1 MKKSSKR
8 RSAIWWLYALLLA
21 MALIGPGIASAAAAK
36 TTTQKAAASTVT
48 VKFVGENGWSTT
60 RTYTVGNKYSALP
73 SPPNKNNF
81 TFVGW
86 YTSGSGGTRIYTSTT
101 VSSSYKTLYARYQG
115 KSSTVSFDSQG
126 GSSVTSKTVYY
137 SSQYGSLTTP
147 TRKGYSFDGWY
158 TKSSGGSKVTAK
170 TTVTTTSNHKLYA
183 HWTVKKFTVS
193 FNSQGG
199 SSVSN
204 KTVTYNSTY
213 GSLTTP
219 SKTGY
224 TFDGWYTAA
233 SGGTKISASTKVTIT
248 SNQTLY
254 AHWTANTYTVGFNSN
269 GGTDVTSIKVTY
281 NSTYGTLPTTT
292 RTGYVFQGW
301 FTAIA
306 GGTQITPSTKVTIT
320 SGQTL
325 YAQWKAED
333 CTITFDA
340 NGGYGQSNLTSLSV
354 EQGTEIGTRLNT
366 SPGAPANMHFV
377 GWYDAKTGGKQYTS
391 TSRAPYQ
398 KTLTLYAH
406 WEQNSYWI
414 TFNKNASNGV
424 SGNMANMTCLVGSSY
439 NLTGNTFS
447 RDGYKFTGWNTKA
460 DGSGVSYSNGEKVSN
475 LTYSNG
481 QTITLYAQWEEVYCT
496 IYFDANGGNGQSN
509 LTSLTV
515 QQGATIGSTLNNRTP
530 GAPTNKHFVGWF
542 DAKTGGKNYTSGS
555 KAPFNTSLTLYA
567 RYEQNTYT
575 IVFNQNATG
584 VTGTMENLP
593 CTVGSS
599 HYLPLSTFT
608 LRGYEFDCWNTKA
621 DGTGTDYAD
630 GAKISDLSTKNGATV
645 TLYAKWKKAYC
656 EIVFD
661 VNGGYGQS
669 NMTSLTVQQ
678 GATIGAG
685 IDYRVP
691 GAPTN
696 KCFLGWYDSKTGGY
710 PYTST
715 SQAPYKKNLT
725 LYARWGENSYTIV
738 FNQNATGV
746 TGTMENKPCLIGASD
761 HLPICTFSLRDSL
774 FMGWNT
780 KADGT
785 GTHYD
790 DGAMFSDLTTKSG
803 ETVILYAEWKSEL
816 INVTFAVNGV
826 VSQDIEPITVK
837 YGEEYWLLPEGPNL
851 SGFKFKGWYTE
862 PYGGSLVRATTI
874 VTTKEDHTL
883 YAHWDTHYTTT
894 FKYTS
899 SADMVTQPYEIN
911 FIDFFRS
918 SYDYQ
923 HDLMLASLKTAMA
936 AFDATEADETVPR
949 DDNIRHLMKNLDFD
963 NIDSHY
969 GYPNYMSIGHEIA
982 SRKITNPETG
992 DTATLI
998 LVALRGAGYGNEW
1011 GGNFDV
1017 YTPLGSN
1024 MNHHGFE
1031 VCANQVLSSLNT
1043 YINEH
1048 KGDFE
1053 ETVKVWVVGY
1063 SRAAATTNLVCS
1075 KLIKGTGGVSMSFK
1089 STNIFGFGFE
1099 TPRCTTD
1106 SGCHDERF
1114 SGIKSLI
1121 NPIDFVPMVAMNN
1134 GKGWNYQRY
1143 GITYMIP
1150 LDDSSSK
1157 YNAMTYE
1164 YARIL
1169 RSYGKEGELSTRL
1182 GRYQDS
1188 SYAQNQLL
1196 SNAFRKLGDHTG
1208 TPENYYEL
1216 RIQAVL
1222 IPGIAEVM
1230 GLDGGC
1236 MADDIINIYALLTN
1250 NVYMQL
1256 ENLDNE
1262 TKKAK
1267 RDAAEEILLDPDLG
1281 TLLWNV
1287 AFGPIKYSHYPE
1299 LCLSWLTVCKDY
1311 QFNVMEN

>member
-1 MKKSSKR
+1 MRGSTNKR
-8 RSAIWWLYALLLA
+8 LVIRLLCTLCL
-21 MALIGPGIASAAAAK
+21 ALILVGPIVAHAADITHAQKAAK
-36 TTTQKAAASTVT
+36 TVS
-48 VKFVGENGWSTT
+48 VKFYGNGGLTTT
-60 RTYTVGNKYSALP
+60 RSYTVGNKYGSLPAGPSRTGYNFDGWYTSGTGGTKITPSSTVSASYTSLYAHYKAKTYTVTFNANGGSCSTKSKPVTYDSTYGSLP
-73 SPPNKNNF
+73 TPTRNGY

-86 YTSGSGGTRIYTSTT
+86 YTSSDGGNQRT
-101 VSSSYKTLYARYQG
+101 SSSKVTITSNTTLYAHWSARPYTVTFDAKNG
-115 KSSTVSFDSQG
+115 SCSTKN
-126 GSSVTSKTVYY
+126 KTVYY
-137 SSQYGSLTTP
+137 NNTYGTLPSATKT
-147 TRKGYSFDGWY
+147 GYNFDGWY
-158 TKSSGGSKVTAK
+158 T
-170 TTVTTTSNHKLYA
+170 
-183 HWTVKKFTVS
+183 
-193 FNSQGG
+193 
-199 SSVSN
+199 
-204 KTVTYNSTY
+204 
-213 GSLTTP
+213 
-219 SKTGY
+219 
-224 TFDGWYTAA
+224 
-233 SGGTKISASTKVTIT
+233 SGGTKISPSTKVTIT

-254 AHWTANTYTVGFNSN
+254 AHWSAKPFTVAFNAN
-269 GGTDVTSIKVTY
+269 GGSCSTTSKTVY
-281 NSTYGTLPTTT
+281 YDSTYGSLPTPT
-292 RTGYVFQGW
+292 RTGFTFKGW

-306 GGTQITPSTKVTIT
+306 GGTQISASTKVKIT
-320 SGQTL
+320 SAQTL
-325 YAQWKAED
+325 YAQWTPD
-333 CTITFDA
+333 NCTITFDV
-340 NGGYGQSNLTSLSV
+340 NGGNGQANMTSLTV
-354 EQGTEIGTRLNT
+354 EQGSVIGTTLDNRT
-366 SPGAPANMHFV
+366 PGAPNYMHFA
-377 GWYDAKTGGKQYTS
+377 GWYDAITGGTQYTS
-391 TSRAPYQ
+391 SSRAPYS
-398 KTLTLYAH
+398 KTLTLYAR
-406 WEQNSYWI
+406 WEPNSYWI

-424 SGNMANMTCLVGSSY
+424 SGVMVNMTCLVGTSY
-439 NLTGNTFS
+439 NLNGNAFS

-460 DGSGVSYSNGEKVSN
+460 DGSGVPYADGERISN
-475 LTYSNG
+475 LTYTHG
-481 QTITLYAQWEEVYCT
+481 DTVTLYAQWEEVYCT
-496 IYFDANGGNGQSN
+496 IYFDVNGGSGQSN

-530 GAPTNKHFVGWF
+530 GAPVNKHFVGWY
-542 DAKTGGKNYTSGS
+542 DAKTGGKKYTSGS

-584 VTGTMENLP
+584 VSGIMENLP

-599 HYLPLSTFT
+599 FNLTLSTFT

-621 DGTGTDYAD
+621 DGSGTNYAD
-630 GAKISDLSTKNGATV
+630 GAKVSDLSTKNGDTV

-678 GATIGAG
+678 GATIGTA

-691 GAPTN
+691 GAPEN
-696 KCFLGWYDSKTGGY
+696 KCFLGWYDAKVNGNQ
-710 PYTST
+710 YTNT

-738 FNQNATGV
+738 FNQNAPGV
-746 TGTMENKPCLIGASD
+746 TGTMENLPCLIGSSRRF
-761 HLPICTFSLRDSL
+761 PTCTFSLRDSL

-790 DGAMFSDLTTKSG
+790 DGALFSDLTTKSG

-837 YGEEYWLLPEGPNL
+837 YGEEYGLLPEGPTL

-862 PYGGSLVRATTI
+862 PYGGSLVRATTL

-899 SADMVTQPYEIN
+899 FADMVTQPYEIN

-949 DDNIRHLMKNLDFD
+949 DDNIRRLMKNLDFN

-969 GYPNYMSIGHEIA
+969 GYPTYMSIGHEIA
-982 SRKITNPETG
+982 SRQITNPETG

-1053 ETVKVWVVGY
+1053 KTVKVWVVGY

-1075 KLIKGTGGVSMSFK
+1075 KLIKGTGAVSMSFK
-1089 STNIFGFGFE
+1089 STDIFGFGFE

-1114 SGIKSLI
+1114 NGIKSLI

-1134 GKGWNYQRY
+1134 GKGWKYQRY

-1196 SNAFRKLGDHTG
+1196 TNAFTKLGDNTG
-1208 TPENYYEL
+1208 TPKNYYDL

-1230 GLDGGC
+1230 GLEGGC
-1236 MADDIINIYALLTN
+1236 MADDIINIHALLIN
-1250 NVYMQL
+1250 NAFMQL
-1256 ENLDNE
+1256 ENLDDD
-1262 TKKAK
+1262 TKEAK
-1267 RDAAEEILLDPDLG
+1267 QDAAKEILTDPYLDA
-1281 TLLWNV
+1281 LLWNM

-1299 LCLSWLTVCKDY
+1299 LCLSWLTTCESFNTY
-1311 QFNVMEN
+1311 QQ